1 MSYNFCNLFCSEG
14 RIWAENNCTYSGV
27 RLSFY
32 TDYMSPIEIGLL
44 RAMIT
49 YVKSCSMALAPNK
62 YETDLSNEVLNIDF
76 CQDSA
81 KISKIKFGGGKKC
94 QRDLGSAE
102 LADTFSTCNF
112 DLWYFCSPLT
122 EINFWYHI
130 WKIYSYLFR
139 ARGPRPW
146 KNLWFI
152 NHGSKQP
159 HFNRACVVSV
169 KTQLYTTVTTTL
181 LIILQLIFL
190 HSWPAVTDLT
200 LVKLLEVKMHHP
212 QSSGKFLYKS
222 IILDGH
228 ITVVLQFW
236 MKSPY
241 CLLLIASSIQAS
253 LEFCG

>member
-1 MSYNFCNLFCSEG
+1 MEKNANATWG
-14 RIWAENNCTYSGV
+14 RPSWQIFFRPTTLTSDIFAAPWPKSIFNTTFERSIHICLELEVQGHGRTY
-27 RLSFY
+27 
-32 TDYMSPIEIGLL
+32 D
-44 RAMIT
+44 
-49 YVKSCSMALAPNK
+49 
-62 YETDLSNEVLNIDF
+62 VL
-76 CQDSA
+76 
-81 KISKIKFGGGKKC
+81 
-94 QRDLGSAE
+94 
-102 LADTFSTCNF
+102 T
-112 DLWYFCSPLT
+112 
-122 EINFWYHI
+122 
-130 WKIYSYLFR
+130 
-139 ARGPRPW
+139 
-146 KNLWFI
+146 
-152 NHGSKQP
+152 HGSKQP

-169 KTQLYTTVTTTL
+169 KTQSHTTVTTTL

-190 HSWPAVTDLT
+190 HSWPADLT